1 MPTLLTKRNTST
13 PLLVLFG
20 VALILG
26 AFRLFSGGVVFPQQV
41 QDFLTLGFSVVLE
54 ALPFVILGVFLSSVF
69 QVFIPVDRVFAILP
83 KNPFLRRIVLSF
95 VGFLLPVCECGNVP
109 LARGMMVKGF
119 TVADATVFLFSAPV
133 VNPVTLFT
141 TFSVFGW
148 DDGVLVGRVL
158 GVLVVAHLLGWLF
171 SLHPASEK
179 LLTDEFAAVCAAD
192 DVTGTGSKVSRFAR
206 SFSDELGKLLPLL
219 VFGGFVAAGIQV
231 LLPRDMLFS
240 VGQHVVLSL
249 LVMVVLGVVVA
260 VCSTVDAFFALT
272 FLGLFLPGS
281 ILVFLI
287 VGPLMDVKM
296 LVLLKST
303 FRLRTV
309 LLMSGVVVSVALLFG
324 VVVNSVFA

>member
-1 MPTLLTKRNTST
+1 MLTTLMKRNTSM
-13 PLLVLFG
+13 PLLMLMVVVAALG
-20 VALILG
+20 V
-26 AFRLFSGGVVFPQQV
+26 FRFTTGGVVFPPQV

-54 ALPFVILGVFLSSVF
+54 ALPFVILGVFLSSIF
-69 QVFIPVDRVFAILP
+69 QVLVPVDRVFAVLP
-83 KNPFLRRIVLSF
+83 KNRLLRRVVLSF

-171 SLHPASEK
+171 SLHPKAEN
-179 LLTDEFAAVCAAD
+179 LLTDRFAAVCAAD
-192 DVTGTGSKVSRFAR
+192 DTAHAGGKFVRFAQ
-206 SFSDELGKLLPLL
+206 SFTDELGKLLPLL

-231 LLPRDMLFS
+231 LLPRDVLFS
-240 VGQHVVLSL
+240 VGQHVVLGL
-249 LVMVVLGVVVA
+249 LVMVVLGVVIA

-272 FLGLFLPGS
+272 FVGLFLPGS

-296 LVLLKST
+296 LALLKST
-303 FRLRTV
+303 FRFRTV
-309 LLMSGVVVSVALLFG
+309 VLMFGVVVSVALLFG

>member
-1 MPTLLTKRNTST
+1 
-13 PLLVLFG
+13 
-20 VALILG
+20 
-26 AFRLFSGGVVFPQQV
+26 
-41 QDFLTLGFSVVLE
+41 
-54 ALPFVILGVFLSSVF
+54 
-69 QVFIPVDRVFAILP
+69 
-83 KNPFLRRIVLSF
+83 
-95 VGFLLPVCECGNVP
+95 
-109 LARGMMVKGF
+109 
-119 TVADATVFLFSAPV
+119 
-133 VNPVTLFT
+133 
-141 TFSVFGW
+141 
-148 DDGVLVGRVL
+148 
-158 GVLVVAHLLGWLF
+158 
-171 SLHPASEK
+171 
-179 LLTDEFAAVCAAD
+179 
-192 DVTGTGSKVSRFAR
+192 
-206 SFSDELGKLLPLL
+206 
-219 VFGGFVAAGIQV
+219 
-231 LLPRDMLFS
+231 MLFS